1 MKIKKYIGKT
11 AHEAMLKLKMEL
23 GSDAIVLNTKTI
35 RHKGLFGYFK
45 KPLVEITAAFEEK
58 SLVDK
63 NLTNYYES
71 KLNDINQEIVELKK
85 IMMNFPVNKLEEEI
99 LPPILNRFHS
109 ILIENGVDSKISIE
123 LLKKIENQI
132 DIDGKDYD
140 TIRNIIKYNLIENL
154 GSPKPITLENNQKT
168 IFFIG
173 PTGVGKTTTLAKIAA
188 NFVLKNKYDIG
199 LITSDTYR
207 IAAVEQLKT
216 YSDILQLPLKIAYNK
231 KEMIDAIDYFSSKDI
246 ILVDTAGRNHND
258 IEQLQQLK
266 DILYT
271 TKSKEIYLLVNANI
285 GCRALKTLIEKY
297 AFLEDYRI
305 IITKVDEAESYGN
318 ILNIKY
324 ITNKQLSYF
333 TIGQNVPD
341 DIETINVENIAEK
354 LIEENKN
361 DWSGRKLK
369 KNYEVKGLR

>member
-35 RHKGLFGYFK
+35 RHKGVFGYFK

-85 IMMNFPVNKLEEEI
+85 IMMNFPMNKLEEEI
-99 LPPILNRFHS
+99 LPPILNRFHN

-168 IFFIG
+168 IFFVG

-258 IEQLQQLK
+258 IEQLQELK

-333 TIGQNVPD
+333 TTGQNVPD

-361 DWSGRKLK
+361 D
-369 KNYEVKGLR
+369 

>member
-99 LPPILNRFHS
+99 LPPILNRFHN

-258 IEQLQQLK
+258 IEQLQELK

-361 DWSGRKLK
+361 D
-369 KNYEVKGLR
+369 

>member
-1 MKIKKYIGKT
+1 MKIKKYVGKT

-45 KPLVEITAAFEEK
+45 KPLVEITAAFEDK
-58 SLVDK
+58 DLVDK
-63 NLTNYYES
+63 NITNYYEG
-71 KLNDINQEIVELKK
+71 KLNDINQELIELKK
-85 IMMNFPVNKLEEEI
+85 FMMNFPVNKIDEEVF
-99 LPPILNRFHS
+99 PPILKRFHS
-109 ILIENGVDSKISIE
+109 ILIKNGVDSKISVE

-154 GSPKPITLENNQKT
+154 GSSEPIALDNNQK
-168 IFFIG
+168 IVFFVG

-188 NFVLKNKYDIG
+188 NFVLKNKHDIG

-207 IAAVEQLKT
+207 IAAVEQLKI
-216 YSDILQLPLKIAYNK
+216 YSDILQLPLKIVYNK
-231 KEMIDAIDYFSSKDI
+231 KEMLEAIDHFSSKDI

-258 IEQLQQLK
+258 IEQLQELK
-266 DILYT
+266 DILNT
-271 TKSKEIYLLVNANI
+271 TKSKEIYLLINANI
-285 GCRALKTLIEKY
+285 DCRALKTLIEKY
-297 AFLEDYRI
+297 DFLEDYRI
-305 IITKVDEAESYGN
+305 IITKVDETESYGN
-318 ILNIKY
+318 ILNIKH

-361 DWSGRKLK
+361 D
-369 KNYEVKGLR
+369 

>member
-361 DWSGRKLK
+361 D
-369 KNYEVKGLR
+369 

>member
-35 RHKGLFGYFK
+35 RHKGVFGYFK

-85 IMMNFPVNKLEEEI
+85 IMMNFPMNKLEEEI
-99 LPPILNRFHS
+99 LPPILNRFHN

-258 IEQLQQLK
+258 IEQLQELK
-266 DILYT
+266 DILYA

-305 IITKVDEAESYGN
+305 IITK
-318 ILNIKY
+318 LM
-324 ITNKQLSYF
+324 
-333 TIGQNVPD
+333 
-341 DIETINVENIAEK
+341 
-354 LIEENKN
+354 
-361 DWSGRKLK
+361 KLK
-369 KNYEVKGLR
+369 VMAIF

>member
-1 MKIKKYIGKT
+1 
-11 AHEAMLKLKMEL
+11 
-23 GSDAIVLNTKTI
+23 
-35 RHKGLFGYFK
+35 
-45 KPLVEITAAFEEK
+45 
-58 SLVDK
+58 
-63 NLTNYYES
+63 
-71 KLNDINQEIVELKK
+71 
-85 IMMNFPVNKLEEEI
+85 
-99 LPPILNRFHS
+99 
-109 ILIENGVDSKISIE
+109 
-123 LLKKIENQI
+123 
-132 DIDGKDYD
+132 
-140 TIRNIIKYNLIENL
+140 
-154 GSPKPITLENNQKT
+154 
-168 IFFIG
+168 G

-361 DWSGRKLK
+361 D
-369 KNYEVKGLR
+369 

>member
-35 RHKGLFGYFK
+35 RHKGVFGYFK

-85 IMMNFPVNKLEEEI
+85 IMMNFPMNKLEEEI
-99 LPPILNRFHS
+99 LPPILNRFHN

-168 IFFIG
+168 IFFVG

-258 IEQLQQLK
+258 IEQLQELK

-361 DWSGRKLK
+361 D
-369 KNYEVKGLR
+369 

>member
-154 GSPKPITLENNQKT
+154 GSSKPITLENNQKT

-305 IITKVDEAESYGN
+305 IITKVDETESYGN

-361 DWSGRKLK
+361 D
-369 KNYEVKGLR
+369 

>member
-35 RHKGLFGYFK
+35 RHKGVFGYFK

-85 IMMNFPVNKLEEEI
+85 IMMNFPINKLEEEI
-99 LPPILNRFHS
+99 LPPILNRFHN

-168 IFFIG
+168 IFFVG

-258 IEQLQQLK
+258 IEQLQELK

-361 DWSGRKLK
+361 D
-369 KNYEVKGLR
+369 

>member
-35 RHKGLFGYFK
+35 RHKGVFGYFK

-85 IMMNFPVNKLEEEI
+85 IMMNFPMNKLEEEI
-99 LPPILNRFHS
+99 LPPILNRFHN

-168 IFFIG
+168 IFFVG

-258 IEQLQQLK
+258 IEQLQELK
-266 DILYT
+266 DILYA

-361 DWSGRKLK
+361 D
-369 KNYEVKGLR
+369 

>member
-99 LPPILNRFHS
+99 LPPILNRFHN

-354 LIEENKN
+354 LIEENRN
-361 DWSGRKLK
+361 D
-369 KNYEVKGLR
+369 

>member
-305 IITKVDEAESYGN
+305 IITKVDETESYGN

-361 DWSGRKLK
+361 D
-369 KNYEVKGLR
+369 

>member
-285 GCRALKTLIEKY
+285 GFRALKTLIEKY

-361 DWSGRKLK
+361 D
-369 KNYEVKGLR
+369 